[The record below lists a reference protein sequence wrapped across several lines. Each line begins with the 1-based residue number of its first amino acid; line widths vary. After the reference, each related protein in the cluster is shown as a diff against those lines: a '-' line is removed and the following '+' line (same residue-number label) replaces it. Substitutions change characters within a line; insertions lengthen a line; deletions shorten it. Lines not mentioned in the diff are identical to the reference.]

1 MRGKGVRGLF
11 VGTDRV
17 VVGKKDRRDGTFQRV
32 GL

>member
-17 VVGKKDRRDGTFQRV
+17 VVGKTDAMALFNVLGCN
-32 GL
+32 